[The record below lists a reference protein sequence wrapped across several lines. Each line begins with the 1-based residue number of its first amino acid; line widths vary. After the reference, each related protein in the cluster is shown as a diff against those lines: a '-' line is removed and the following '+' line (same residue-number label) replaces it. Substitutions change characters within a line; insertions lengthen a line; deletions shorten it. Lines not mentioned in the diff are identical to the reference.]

1 MGPSDPGT
9 AFRLAE
15 LQRMLAA
22 RANKA
27 GYGRNVQAIRGAISR
42 LQSRQEAPH
51 VQA

>member
-22 RANKA
+22 RTGKA
-27 GYGRNVQAIRGAISR
+27 GYGRNTQAIRREIAR
-42 LQSRQEAPH
+42 LQGPGNG
-51 VQA
+51 